1 MRGFDGA
8 FVLKNIFENVSRWK
22 PQIMRTGTKLISI
35 TCGSSIRFI
44 DSLNFIQ
51 LPLAQFSKAFKLPET
66 KGYFPHFF
74 NKRANAEYDGSI
86 PEQHYYGCESMPSK
100 EREEFLKWHDELAY
114 RFKMSDEILRYCL
127 QDVNILRTGCLK
139 FRECFLETNN
149 VDPSLECLTIASA
162 CYLVFQKNFLK
173 AETIGIIPNNGY

>member
-1 MRGFDGA
+1 
-8 FVLKNIFENVSRWK
+8 
-22 PQIMRTGTKLISI
+22 MRTGTKLISI

-86 PEQHYYGCESMPSK
+86 PEPHYYGCESMPPK
-100 EREEFLKWHDELAY
+100 EREEFLKWHDELARNNY